1 MDGAA
6 VPALIRALKEGSVP
20 QLTILAITSV
30 SGATA
35 VKDAGLANC
44 LNLIPKL
51 QSLTLRGGQLSE
63 LAFNA
68 LKRHFTTLTCL
79 SVVGNPHVTGPMV
92 QQVLESCPL
101 LEEIC
106 ASRIDALLILRGR
119 RWQCLN
125 LKRFRVCIS
134 VTPSHQHSITIL
146 SRMVFVQ
153 LARLTRLQE
162 LEIGK
167 RSTKTRIQS
176 LDLRLTSGLYQ
187 LAGLND
193 LRVIRYTGTIQE
205 YIQAIYPLLDHH
217 GKTRFEVHS
226 SCMKALKTK
235 LLHKL
240 ETTQMDDARFE
251 ATLKQMLPY
260 IDVEGL
266 RELPL
271 TLLGRFPD
279 KIPKKFLTKIAA
291 TDALFKIAPK
301 EVQRRV
307 WVDNQTKFRED
318 IIPVV
323 REYMTDPDIVRLSLE
338 MSIEHPAKVITQR
351 RSHASIKILM
361 DMIGGIT
368 TLYNYL
374 GMYLRSLY
382 VQTNDAVYC
391 TLRFDLLMAMH
402 EANMGSITNVD
413 PCHELVW
420 NLDACNRTMSMD
432 ERRVANIRKF
442 FDKVGRDDPVHGD
455 IAMIL
460 NDPFTSNM
468 IASRLLDLLNEATQN
483 GKPAQSEEILIW
495 TATMLNLGAHAR
507 RIINSQKFRIPKVE
521 SIVTEKFLTMLT
533 NCILD
538 DTLGQ
543 LKREA
548 DENVEYEIVEFTE
561 DNLIALN
568 DSEVARKLYELDIHA
583 LARTLPYITSSL
595 RRNSPYDYNGVAS
608 DALHV
613 TYRSFFHS
621 FLGMLSRQTQL
632 ARFLVNRKLQNV
644 ILQDLLLPCA
654 ELDTSAYEQIL
665 GFLLESFRLVVSSGK
680 AGSIADGF
688 TSLGRWLEQLYVNRP
703 KRFLDEKKEFELQEV
718 YANILADAS
727 TLSQGKYRPKPED
740 IPQLMPHV
748 QAFWERRDQMDTSV

>member
-1 MDGAA
+1 MEDRLLGPRAGEKIRDM
-6 VPALIRALKEGSVP
+6 LIKQNPG
-20 QLTILAITSV
+20 TAIQQI
-30 SGATA
+30 
-35 VKDAGLANC
+35 KD
-44 LNLIPKL
+44 
-51 QSLTLRGGQLSE
+51 
-63 LAFNA
+63 
-68 LKRHFTTLTCL
+68 RH
-79 SVVGNPHVTGPMV
+79 
-92 QQVLESCPL
+92 
-101 LEEIC
+101 
-106 ASRIDALLILRGR
+106 
-119 RWQCLN
+119 
-125 LKRFRVCIS
+125 
-134 VTPSHQHSITIL
+134 
-146 SRMVFVQ
+146 
-153 LARLTRLQE
+153 
-162 LEIGK
+162 
-167 RSTKTRIQS
+167 
-176 LDLRLTSGLYQ
+176 
-187 LAGLND
+187 GLNHNN
-193 LRVIRYTGTIQE
+193 LNNTI
-205 YIQAIYPLLDHH
+205 IHFPHMHAIYPLLDFHK
-217 GKTRFEVHS
+217 KTRFEVHS

-240 ETTQMDDARFE
+240 ETTPMDDARFE

-279 KIPKKFLTKIAA
+279 KIPKKFVDKIAQ
-291 TDALFKIAPK
+291 TEALFKIAPK
-301 EVQRRV
+301 EVQRRI
-307 WVDNQTKFRED
+307 WVAHSAKFRDD
-318 IIPVV
+318 IIPIV
-323 REYMTDPDIVRLSLE
+323 RSYITDPDIVRLSNE
-338 MSIEHPAKVITQR
+338 MSIEQPAKVITQR
-351 RSHASIKILM
+351 RSHPSIKLLM
-361 DMIGGIT
+361 ESIGGIT
-368 TLYNYL
+368 VLYNYL
-374 GMYLRSLY
+374 GTYLRSLY

-507 RIINSQKFRIPKVE
+507 RIIQQQKFRIPKVE
-521 SIVTEKFLTMLT
+521 AIVTDKFLTMLT

-548 DENVEYEIVEFTE
+548 EENVEYEVVEFTE
-561 DNLIALN
+561 DNLVALN
-568 DSEVARKLYELDIHA
+568 DSEVARKLLCHYILGKLNELDIHA
-583 LARTLPYITSSL
+583 LARTLPYITTSL
-595 RRNSPYDYNGVAS
+595 RRNSPYDYNGVTS

-621 FLGMLSRQTQL
+621 FLGMLSRQVQL
-632 ARFLVNRKLQNV
+632 TKFLVNRKLQN
-644 ILQDLLLPCA
+644 IIMNDLLLPCA

-680 AGSIADGF
+680 AGAIADGF
-688 TSLGRWLEQLYVNRP
+688 ISLGRWLEHLYVNRP
-703 KRFLDEKKEFELQEV
+703 KQYLDEKKELELQEV

-727 TLSQGKYRPKPED
+727 TLSQGKYRPKPDD
-740 IPQLMPHV
+740 IPQLMPYV
-748 QAFWERRDQMDTSV
+748 QSFWERQDQMDTSL